1 MVLTFLADTEGTLLG
16 EIGSPWLNN
25 ATSTAGNL
33 SVVASAVTV
42 TELSTTLNRSITN
55 SGVITA
61 ANVYGAD
68 SRSDVVVPQDDI
80 AAATPNDVFYS
91 RVTWL
96 D

>member
-1 MVLTFLADTEGTLLG
+1 M
-16 EIGSPWLNN
+16 
-25 ATSTAGNL
+25 
-33 SVVASAVTV
+33 
-42 TELSTTLNRSITN
+42 
-55 SGVITA
+55 GVITA

-96 D
+96 